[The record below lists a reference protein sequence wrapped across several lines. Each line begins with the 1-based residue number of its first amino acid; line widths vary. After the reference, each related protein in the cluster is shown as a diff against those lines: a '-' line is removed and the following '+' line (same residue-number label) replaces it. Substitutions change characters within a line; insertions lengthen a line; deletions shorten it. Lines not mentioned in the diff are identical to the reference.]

1 MIKKMRLQPVFA
13 IAAVFFMSASV
24 SAQTR
29 STQTQRQDDA
39 WEQPAPASR
48 ANQAGNTANTAA
60 GKVGERQATRGQ
72 AIGAQPMAR
81 IDSRIQNRVNSR
93 IQSRIDKNY
102 QSQASTA
109 DPFAVAEEQARSPRR
124 R

>member
-13 IAAVFFMSASV
+13 IAAVSFMSASV
-24 SAQTR
+24 SA
-29 STQTQRQDDA
+29 QTQRQDDA
-39 WEQPAPASR
+39 WEQPAPTSR

-60 GKVGERQATRGQ
+60 GKVGERQSMRGQ

-93 IQSRIDKNY
+93 VQSRIDKNY
-102 QSQASTA
+102 QSQASAA
-109 DPFAVAEEQARSPRR
+109 DSFAVAEEQTRSPRR